1 MTFRQHEMTQD
12 NQGGS
17 QPCTMACRSDPGAGA
32 GGQGADAPALLSED
46 AAGQKVKVS
55 SCNVVLSFQVLLSVS
70 PV

>member
-1 MTFRQHEMTQD
+1 
-12 NQGGS
+12 
-17 QPCTMACRSDPGAGA
+17 MACRSDPGAGA

-46 AAGQKVKVS
+46 AAGQKVKVL